1 MRPIRKIVINIA
13 FVVVFPIVA
22 VSALLIPIS
31 MIAVEEP
38 VILDRLIIYRTL
50 SGGKPLVVGTRYS
63 EHVYPALS
71 TASVGPDAMH
81 AVAY

>member
-13 FVVVFPIVA
+13 FIVVFPIVA
-22 VSALLIPIS
+22 VSSALLIPIL

-38 VILDRLIIYRTL
+38 VILDRLIIYHTL
-50 SGGKPLVVGTRYS
+50 WREATRRRNALL